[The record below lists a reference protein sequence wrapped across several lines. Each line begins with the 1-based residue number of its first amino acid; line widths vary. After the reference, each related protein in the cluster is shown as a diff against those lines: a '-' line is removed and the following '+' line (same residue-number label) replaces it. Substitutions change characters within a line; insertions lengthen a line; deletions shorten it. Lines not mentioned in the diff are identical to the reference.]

1 MAEAEDALSAIAQ
14 RRTQSLTDIVRKELE
29 RMILSGEIGAGERIN
44 EQALATQLGVSR
56 GPIREATRAL
66 EHAGLVTSVVNHGSF
81 VRAIEAEEAAEIYD
95 LRAVLFGFACS
106 RLAAHISAEQEAVL
120 EDLLAQMDTAAK
132 KNKGTLY
139 YQLNLRFHEQ
149 VMNFCGHRRLKET
162 YQSLLKEMH
171 LVRQRSLMSQARMRE
186 SNAEHAA
193 LLVAMAAGDV
203 GRARELGEA
212 HAQGGKRRSLE
223 AGL

>member
-1 MAEAEDALSAIAQ
+1 MAKTEDALSAIAQ

-29 RMILSGEIGAGERIN
+29 RMILSGEIRAGERIN
-44 EQALATQLGVSR
+44 EQTLATQLGVSR

-66 EHAGLVTSVVNHGSF
+66 ERAGLVTSVVNHGSF
-81 VRAIEAEEAAEIYD
+81 VRAIEADEAAEIYD

-106 RLAAHISAEQEAVL
+106 RLAAHMSAEQEAVL
-120 EDLLAQMDTAAK
+120 EDLLAQMDLAVK
-132 KNKGTLY
+132 KSKATLY

-162 YQSLLKEMH
+162 YESLLKEMH
-171 LVRQRSLMSQARMRE
+171 LVRQRSLMSAASMRE

-193 LLVAMAAGDV
+193 LLAAMAAGDV
-203 GRARELGEA
+203 ARARQLGEA
-212 HAQGGKRRSLE
+212 HAQGGKRRSFA
-223 AGL
+223 AGT